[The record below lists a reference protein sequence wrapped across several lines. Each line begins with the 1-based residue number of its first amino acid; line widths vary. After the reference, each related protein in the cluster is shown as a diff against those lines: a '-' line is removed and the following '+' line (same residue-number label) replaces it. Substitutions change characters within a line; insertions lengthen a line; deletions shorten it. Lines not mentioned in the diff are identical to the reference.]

1 MNIQTLTEESRSHK
15 LEFINLYCK
24 HVAKFTKMFALNRYK
39 AHKFENDHGLMQ
51 THSQKYSIRG
61 VADIS
66 KVWSQSAENFAIFFG
81 KDNLILAY

>member
-24 HVAKFTKMFALNRYK
+24 HVAKFTKMFGLNRYK
-39 AHKFENDHGLMQ
+39 AHKFEMIHGLMQ

-61 VADIS
+61 AGGYL
-66 KVWSQSAENFAIFFG
+66 KGLEPEC
-81 KDNLILAY
+81 